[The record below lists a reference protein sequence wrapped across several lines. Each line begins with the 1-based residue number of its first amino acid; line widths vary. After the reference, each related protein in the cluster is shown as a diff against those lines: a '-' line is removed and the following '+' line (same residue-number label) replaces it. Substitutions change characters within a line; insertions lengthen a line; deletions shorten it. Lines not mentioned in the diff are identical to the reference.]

1 MRNGMMLF
9 TVFTAF
15 VLAGTDLPG
24 LTAQQSEF
32 KTVTMIGCLAEED
45 DRWVLTNA
53 TEPIETGIS
62 PLTDSEKSVADAIAE
77 LGEGRFHLIGVA
89 AWDMPAHKDHK
100 AQVKGML
107 IEATPESRV
116 NLSSLRHMSG
126 TCPEG

>member
-53 TEPIETGIS
+53 TEPS
-62 PLTDSEKSVADAIAE
+62 RDRDLAAHR
-77 LGEGRFHLIGVA
+77 LGEIGRRRDRRAGARA
-89 AWDMPAHKDHK
+89 AS
-100 AQVKGML
+100 
-107 IEATPESRV
+107 I
-116 NLSSLRHMSG
+116 SSGWPPG
-126 TCPEG
+126 TCPRTRTTRRK